1 MILREQ
7 VGLPV
12 HLHFSP
18 SFVYDTVTTLND
30 LKDEMVLL
38 ALGFVKPY
46 NILPHCFTFL
56 TLGRYTNQLWVMS
69 KNTVDRL

>member
-38 ALGFVKPY
+38 ALGFVEP
-46 NILPHCFTFL
+46 
-56 TLGRYTNQLWVMS
+56 
-69 KNTVDRL
+69 